1 MEQESGRETVEVT
14 DTTRERIEN
23 ARKRLDIAEKWE
35 LPTMD
40 PNFFAIVELAD
51 EVKKLSDMNASLG
64 TMINDKVAEIDK
76 LEAKLA
82 ELKEK
87 MRWRKQSEEPA
98 PKGKDIEAYS
108 PIRGYVFYRAPSD
121 SLLPH
126 WYWRPLDLPED
137 SDVG

>member
-1 MEQESGRETVEVT
+1 MTETTQERVK
-14 DTTRERIEN
+14 N

-76 LEAKLA
+76 LETKLA

-87 MRWRKQSEEPA
+87 MRWRDENVEPA
-98 PKGKDIEAYS
+98 PRGERVLVYCIDYDASDGVYDAEMEHMYCPDGELAY
-108 PIRGYVFYRAPSD
+108 PYT
-121 SLLPH
+121 
-126 WYWRPLDLPED
+126 WWRPLDLP
-137 SDVG
+137 GMGKAK

>member
-1 MEQESGRETVEVT
+1 MEQESR
-14 DTTRERIEN
+14 REREKMTETTQERVKN

-76 LEAKLA
+76 LETKLA

-108 PIRGYVFYRAPSD
+108 PIRKYVFYRAPSD
-121 SLLPH
+121 SLLSH
-126 WYWRPLDLPED
+126 WYWRPLDLPEE
-137 SDVG
+137 GAE